1 MKSAIFLFVWLFSLC
16 SQPMANENL
25 KNTNQHMTTS
35 NSNTVLEKATFGS
48 GCFWCSEAI
57 FSRIT
62 GVSEVLPGYA
72 GGTTKNPSYE
82 DVKTGTTG
90 HAEVVQISY
99 NPDQVSF
106 LQLLEVFFKTH
117 DPTTL
122 NRQGADVGT
131 QYRSV
136 IFYHSDQQLVQ
147 AQTVKKQLGDAG
159 IWDNPIVTEISPV
172 DTFFVAEDY
181 HHNYFER
188 NPNQGYCQFVILP
201 KVKKFEKLFRD
212 MLAPTF

>member
-1 MKSAIFLFVWLFSLC
+1 
-16 SQPMANENL
+16 
-25 KNTNQHMTTS
+25 MTIINSDTS
-35 NSNTVLEKATFGS
+35 LEKATFGS

-62 GVSEVLPGYA
+62 GVSEVLPGYT

-90 HAEVVQISY
+90 HAEVIQITY
-99 NPDQVSF
+99 DPAQISF

-131 QYRSV
+131 QYRSA
-136 IFYHSDQQLVQ
+136 IFYHSDQQQEQ
-147 AQTVKKQLGDAG
+147 AQAVKRELGDAG
-159 IWDNPIVTEISPV
+159 IWNNPIVTEISPMDV
-172 DTFFVAEDY
+172 FFVAEDY

-201 KVKKFEKLFRD
+201 KVKKFEKSFRD
-212 MLAPTF
+212 MLSPSF